1 MRAPSPSVMIL
12 FFQNVILK
20 VTLSQLCSKFLL
32 NNYAGH
38 DNNMLTTALWMIP
51 GSFREWIMIHA
62 NYFIKTWVNIMK
74 QKSTKL
80 PWKLSLSK
88 KKTILH
94 FNKHCIEIKDIST
107 IVIRFFFVKLSNKPS
122 FLSNP
127 VFIGILDSCCH
138 VLFTFLRFY
147 YWYSFNFGVHPEPLF
162 IRTSKIL
169 MMFNTLFI

>member
-1 MRAPSPSVMIL
+1 MFFRVFVFIFCLEPTLRNDIWMRAPSPSVMIL

-88 KKTILH
+88 KKNDPALQQTLH
-94 FNKHCIEIKDIST
+94 RNKGYINYCYT
-107 IVIRFFFVKLSNKPS
+107 FFF
-122 FLSNP
+122 
-127 VFIGILDSCCH
+127 CQ
-138 VLFTFLRFY
+138 TFKQ
-147 YWYSFNFGVHPEPLF
+147 
-162 IRTSKIL
+162 T
-169 MMFNTLFI
+169 